1 MVSNPSSSDLT
12 HFLQKALEIQ
22 LAEPER
28 PLTEETLKRI
38 ALKAGLTEEDWE
50 KLCAKLAAHLAK
62 GRNFLK
68 FGNFTDA
75 ITELEQA
82 AALAPYRA
90 DVLVDCGKAHSG
102 RWKET
107 RSRSSRD
114 LAEAMLRKS
123 LEIDP
128 DNADAAK
135 QLSTLKTSKPVSR
148 LPGKRALMAAAVAL
162 ACGVTTWLGIA
173 GISDRMHPAGHDPTS
188 APPPAAIATNYRPAA
203 RPVYPPA
210 TLPPLGAASPFAFDH
225 DLVAHWT
232 FDGNSPESHPLAV
245 AGRVESVEGID
256 GAGARFFSDQ
266 KSGMYTSPSAQFEF
280 LESVTVSAWVKPAT
294 RRGGQIVWFGD
305 QRGGRDPVLLA
316 LLGNGQVRFRSDRSV
331 TRKPGHP
338 VRQEEIRFTPDGVPE
353 LNQHVA
359 ADSPGVL
366 PLNEWSFVAGR
377 IQKVSAQEYL
387 VSVFVNGE
395 AVGEIRTR
403 ESVGYRTDGMWIAL
417 GAVHHGEEQNLNGAI
432 DDVRLYRSALSDNEI
447 REIYRHPRRAD
458 PK

>member
-1 MVSNPSSSDLT
+1 MVSDPSSSDLAS
-12 HFLQKALEIQ
+12 FLQKALEIQ

-28 PLTEETLKRI
+28 PLTEKTLKEI

-50 KLCAKLAAHLAK
+50 KLCAKLAGHLAK

-68 FGNFTDA
+68 FANFTDA
-75 ITELEQA
+75 VTELEQA
-82 AALAPYRA
+82 AAFAPYRA

-107 RSRSSRD
+107 RSRPSRD
-114 LAEAMLRKS
+114 RAEAMFRKS

-128 DNADAAK
+128 DNSDAAE
-135 QLSTLKTSKPVSR
+135 QLSALKTSKPASR

-173 GISDRMHPAGHDPTS
+173 GLSGRAGHAGPDPSS
-188 APPPAAIATNYRPAA
+188 APRPAAIATNHPPTG

-210 TLPPLGAASPFAFDH
+210 TLPPFGAASPFAFDH

-232 FDGNSPESHPLAV
+232 FDGNSPERHPLV
-245 AGRVESVEGID
+245 VEGRVEPVEGVD
-256 GAGARFFSDQ
+256 GAGMRFFPDQ
-266 KSGMYTSPSAQFEF
+266 RSGMHASPSAQFDF
-280 LESVTVSAWVKPAT
+280 LESVTVSAWVKPAA

-305 QRGGRDPVLLA
+305 RRGGRDPVQLA

-331 TRKPGHP
+331 TRKPAHP
-338 VRQEEIRFTPDGVPE
+338 VRQEEIRFTPDGVPD

-359 ADSPGVL
+359 VDSPGVL
-366 PLNEWSFVAGR
+366 PLNEWSFVTGR

-387 VSVFVNGE
+387 VSLFVNGE
-395 AVGEIRTR
+395 AVGETRTR
-403 ESVGYRTDGMWIAL
+403 EAVGYPTDGMWIAL
-417 GAVHHGEEQNLNGAI
+417 GAVEHGESQNLNGTI

-447 REIYRHPRRAD
+447 REIYRHPRKSG